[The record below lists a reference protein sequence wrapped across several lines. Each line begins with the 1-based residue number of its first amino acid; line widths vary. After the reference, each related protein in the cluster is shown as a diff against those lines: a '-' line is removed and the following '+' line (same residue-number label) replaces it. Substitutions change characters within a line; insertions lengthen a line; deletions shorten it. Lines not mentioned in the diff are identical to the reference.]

1 MTKKIVI
8 SLLIALLTFAVTF
21 LSHYLGFFEKPEHLL
36 YDVQAAILR
45 SDKAPDS
52 STKVILVD
60 EASLKSM
67 ADIAGRWPWPRAIW
81 ADLLDF
87 LSIGGAKAVL
97 FDIVYFERQDEA
109 NDKSLIEATA
119 ASGNIYHSMMINH
132 EEP

>member
-8 SLLIALLTFAVTF
+8 SLLIALLTFVVTF

-36 YDVQAAILR
+36 YDVQAMILR

-67 ADIAGRWPWPRAIW
+67 ATLRVGAVARPTGDPFTFHDRAKRSC
-81 ADLLDF
+81 
-87 LSIGGAKAVL
+87 SISYPSVRTRRTTVFISYRRPKHLPQHG
-97 FDIVYFERQDEA
+97 D
-109 NDKSLIEATA
+109 
-119 ASGNIYHSMMINH
+119 
-132 EEP
+132 